1 MVTDSPVRSRGQEGQ
16 GNRPGEGPHP
26 GPRVRWRGAGLAST
40 LLLLVLALPLGAR
53 AQTPCTESSP
63 AVIGAVTG
71 GPNVTGLAADCA
83 TLLGLKDTLSGT
95 ATLNWAENLAMTSWD
110 GITVAGDP
118 PRVTVLKLRDKALSG
133 TIPPALGQLTA
144 LTHLYLDIND
154 GLETND
160 NNLSGEIPKE
170 LGDLTAL
177 TSLYLD
183 NNNLIGEIPKELG
196 KLTALTHLY
205 LHDNALSGAIPAEL
219 GDMSALTSLDLHNNN
234 LSGAIPKELGDASK
248 LTGLYLYNNALSG
261 AIPKEL
267 GNPSNIDH
275 LHLYNNALSGE
286 IPAEL
291 GNLKF
296 LDQLYLDNNN
306 LSGEI
311 PAALGE
317 LSDPDDPTGPTKL
330 DRLRHLYLHNNNLSG
345 PLPSTLGNLKLLN
358 QLYLHNNK
366 LSGPIP
372 EELGDLDAKLFS
384 QLYLNN
390 NALSGEI
397 PAALGGLTA
406 LTEMRL
412 HNNKLS
418 GPLPEELGQLTALT
432 HLLLYNNAL
441 LRDPLPPTLTNLTI
455 SELHVQNTQITATTT
470 DTDLETWLG
479 GRTVTTGTQ
488 TSIRTI
494 TLDAENTSPRGMWSD
509 ETTLWVADYADGD
522 GDKLYAYTLATGRR
536 DTTKDVPLDA
546 DNRGAVGLWSDGTT
560 LWVSD
565 FDDDKL
571 YAYDLTTRSRDDAKD
586 MAVLEYPRGL
596 WGNETTL
603 WVANWQN
610 IYAYSRSNGSRDT
623 SKDITPFPANNDP
636 RGLWSDGTTLWSP
649 SDRDDARLY
658 AYDLATGQH
667 DPASYRSNHHIL
679 DPANANPQGLWSDG
693 TTLWVND
700 SVQHK
705 VYAYRNERLQA
716 VGTLPAQ
723 KLAVGGVVQ
732 TLTVTSAF
740 RDPDGDALTYS
751 ATSLDEMVATVTVS
765 GAEVTVRPVA
775 VGTVTITVTATAGS
789 KMPVDQRFEVTV
801 VDELLPNQEP
811 QAVGGLPAQMLAVGG
826 VVQTLPVTS
835 AFRDPDGDALTY
847 AVTSSDTRIATARI
861 VSQNADEGASRA
873 TTRSSDTRIAAV
885 QGAEVVEVRPVAV
898 GTVTITVTATDADGL
913 NQTTTQSFTVTVAPR
928 PPRPPVTG
936 GGSGGGG
943 SGGGG
948 SGGGG
953 SGGGSTASRDAHG
966 NSPAQA
972 TRITPG
978 ATAPWASSTPGQIN
992 TEADIDYFTLTV
1004 PQAGVLVVE
1013 TTGFTA
1019 TVGTVWQEG
1028 EELGMADS
1036 GGVRRNFRLAVPVE
1050 AGPVVIAVAGNGSR
1064 TGAYTLRTQLVVGY
1078 LENPGRDS
1086 FQSGIG
1092 VLSGWVCEAGVVE
1105 IELNGVP
1112 QEAAYGTERVDTA
1125 GVCGDTDNG
1134 FGLLFNW
1141 NLLRDGEHEVVA
1153 LVDGVELDR
1162 ATVTVTTLGSEFL
1175 RDVTGTC
1182 AVPDFP
1188 LPGETVTLEW
1198 QQTSQN
1204 FVIAEGAA
1212 PAGVNRAGI
1221 AGVGYL
1227 ENPGANSFQSG
1238 IGVISGWVCAA
1249 DAVEIA
1255 IGDLA
1260 LQGAGYGTERLDTED
1275 VCGDTANG
1283 FGLLFNW
1290 NLLGEGEHAVV
1301 AYVDGEELGRATVRV
1316 TTVGEGAEEEFLR
1329 GAEGECVV
1337 EDFPMPGETVTVE
1350 WQQNSQNF
1358 VITAIE

>member
-1 MVTDSPVRSRGQEGQ
+1 MTTDSPVRSRGQEGQ

-53 AQTPCTESSP
+53 AQTTPCTVDSE
-63 AVIGAVTG
+63 AVTG
-71 GPNVTGLAADCA
+71 GPNVTGLVADCT
-83 TLLGLKDTLSGT
+83 TLLGLKDTLRGT

-118 PRVTVLKLRDKALSG
+118 PRVTGLSLRDKALSG
-133 TIPPALGQLTA
+133 TIPPALGQLSA
-144 LTHLYLDIND
+144 LTSLYLDIND

-170 LGDLTAL
+170 LGQLSNLTH
-177 TSLYLD
+177 LYLD

-196 KLTALTHLY
+196 QLTALTHLF

-219 GDMSALTSLDLHNNN
+219 GNMSKLQWLYLYNTNLIGEIPEELGNLKKLWHLTLHNNNLSGTIPSTLGNMSALLNLELHNNN
-234 LSGAIPKELGDASK
+234 LSGAIPAELGQLTQLQYLYLHNNKLSGPIPPELGDLDAK
-248 LTGLYLYNNALSG
+248 FFFELYLN
-261 AIPKEL
+261 
-267 GNPSNIDH
+267 
-275 LHLYNNALSGE
+275 
-286 IPAEL
+286 
-291 GNLKF
+291 
-296 LDQLYLDNNN
+296 NNN

-311 PAALGE
+311 PAALGNLSE
-317 LSDPDDPTGPTKL
+317 LKQLYLNNNNLSEEIPAALGNLSKL
-330 DRLRHLYLHNNNLSG
+330 RRLHLHNNNLSG
-345 PLPSTLGNLKLLN
+345 PLPAELGNMSALGHLS
-358 QLYLHNNK
+358 LHNNT
-366 LSGPIP
+366 LL
-372 EELGDLDAKLFS
+372 E
-384 QLYLNN
+384 
-390 NALSGEI
+390 
-397 PAALGGLTA
+397 
-406 LTEMRL
+406 
-412 HNNKLS
+412 
-418 GPLPEELGQLTALT
+418 GPLPTSFVTLSALQ
-432 HLLLYNNAL
+432 
-441 LRDPLPPTLTNLTI
+441 
-455 SELHVQNTQITATTT
+455 ELHVQNTQVSVPEDMAVQ
-470 DTDLETWLG
+470 DWLADIIF
-479 GRTVTTGTQ
+479 TTGTQ
-488 TSIRTI
+488 ERSGTI
-494 TLDAENTSPRGMWSD
+494 P
-509 ETTLWVADYADGD
+509 
-522 GDKLYAYTLATGRR
+522 LAAANAA
-536 DTTKDVPLDA
+536 PW
-546 DNRGAVGLWSDGTT
+546 GLWSDGTT
-560 LWVSD
+560 LWVAD
-565 FDDDKL
+565 TAARKVF
-571 YAYDLTTRSRDDAKD
+571 AYTLATRRRDAAKD
-586 MAVLEYPRGL
+586 IPLDA
-596 WGNETTL
+596 
-603 WVANWQN
+603 AN
-610 IYAYSRSNGSRDT
+610 T
-623 SKDITPFPANNDP
+623 EP
-636 RGLWSDGTTLWSP
+636 L
-649 SDRDDARLY
+649 
-658 AYDLATGQH
+658 
-667 DPASYRSNHHIL
+667 
-679 DPANANPQGLWSDG
+679 GLWSDG
-693 TTLWVND
+693 TTLWVADFTDARLYAYTLASLSRDASSDIVLDAGNTAPLGLWGDETTLWVAND
-700 SVQHK
+700 WLPTRTPK
-705 VYAYRNERLQA
+705 VYAYTDGTHDAPKDIDLQSVNSYPQGLWGDGTTLWVVDSDDARLYVYTLAGGSHDAAHYRILDPANAAPRGLTSVGTSDGTTLYVTDVADATVYIYMHERLRA
-716 VGTLPAQ
+716 VGTLPDQ
-723 KLAVGGVVQ
+723 MLTLADVADAQ

-751 ATSLDEMVATVTVS
+751 AMSSDEAVAAVTVS
-765 GAEVTVRPVA
+765 GAEVSVRPVA
-775 VGTVTITVTATAGS
+775 VGMATITVTATDGS
-789 KMPVDQRFEVTV
+789 EMPVTQSFAVTV
-801 VDELLPNQEP
+801 GDEQLPNQEP

-826 VVQTLPVTS
+826 GAQTLPVTS
-835 AFRDPDGDALTY
+835 AFRDPDGDELTY
-847 AVTSSDTRIATARI
+847 TVTSSNTRIATARI
-861 VSQNADEGASRA
+861 VSQNAEEGASRA

-885 QGAEVVEVRPVAV
+885 QGAEVVEVSPVAG
-898 GTVTITVTATDADGL
+898 GTVTITVTATTDADGL
-913 NQTTTQSFTVTVAPR
+913 NQTATQSFTVTVDGPPPPR
-928 PPRPPVTG
+928 PPRPPVT
-936 GGSGGGG
+936 
-943 SGGGG
+943 GGG

-978 ATAPWASSTPGQIN
+978 AMAPWASSTPGQIN

-1013 TTGFTA
+1013 TTGFTD

-1036 GGVRRNFRLAVPVE
+1036 GGERRNFRLAVPVE

-1092 VLSGWVCEAGVVE
+1092 VLSGWVCAAGVVE

-1112 QEAAYGTERVDTA
+1112 QEAAYGTERLDTA
-1125 GVCGDTDNG
+1125 GVCGNTDNG

-1153 LVDGVELDR
+1153 LVDGVELGR
-1162 ATVTVTTLGSEFL
+1162 ATVTVTTLGMEFV

-1182 AVPDFP
+1182 EAEDFP
-1188 LPGETVTLEW
+1188 MVGETVTLEW

>member
-1 MVTDSPVRSRGQEGQ
+1 MTTDSPVRSRGQEGQ

-26 GPRVRWRGAGLAST
+26 GPRVRWRSAGLAST

-53 AQTPCTESSP
+53 AQTTTCTVDSP
-63 AVIGAVTG
+63 AVTGAVT
-71 GPNVTGLAADCA
+71 PDVAGLVADCT

-133 TIPPALGQLTA
+133 IIPPELGNLSALES
-144 LTHLYLDIND
+144 LYLDINNSP
-154 GLETND
+154 ETDDNALSGKIPKELGQLSNLTRLYLD
-160 NNLSGEIPKE
+160 NNNLSGEIPKE
-170 LGDLTAL
+170 LGQL
-177 TSLYLD
+177 S
-183 NNNLIGEIPKELG
+183 NLRW
-196 KLTALTHLY
+196 LY

-219 GDMSALTSLDLHNNN
+219 GNMSALTWLALYNNN

-267 GNPSNIDH
+267 GNPSNLDH

-296 LDQLYLDNNN
+296 LDQLYLYNNN

-317 LSDPDDPTGPTKL
+317 LSDPDDPTGPAKL
-330 DRLRHLYLHNNNLSG
+330 DRLRHLYLHNNALSG
-345 PLPSTLGNLKLLN
+345 TIPSTLGNLKLLN
-358 QLYLHNNK
+358 QLYL
-366 LSGPIP
+366 S
-372 EELGDLDAKLFS
+372 
-384 QLYLNN
+384 NN
-390 NALSGEI
+390 NLSGEI
-397 PAALGGLTA
+397 PAELGNLSK
-406 LTEMRL
+406 LQRL
-412 HNNKLS
+412 LLDSNNLS
-418 GPLPEELGQLTALT
+418 GPLPPELGNLSKLQ
-432 HLLLYNNAL
+432 HLSLHNNAL
-441 LRDPLPPTLTNLTI
+441 LEGPLPTSFVTLSALQ
-455 SELHVQNTQITATTT
+455 ELHVQNTQVSVPEDTAVQS
-470 DTDLETWLG
+470 WLADSIIF
-479 GRTVTTGTQ
+479 TTGTQ
-488 TSIRTI
+488 ERSGTI
-494 TLDAENTSPRGMWSD
+494 P
-509 ETTLWVADYADGD
+509 
-522 GDKLYAYTLATGRR
+522 LAAANAA
-536 DTTKDVPLDA
+536 PW
-546 DNRGAVGLWSDGTT
+546 GLWSDGTT
-560 LWVSD
+560 LWVAD
-565 FDDDKL
+565 TAARKVF
-571 YAYDLTTRSRDDAKD
+571 AYTLATRRRDAAKD
-586 MAVLEYPRGL
+586 IPLDA
-596 WGNETTL
+596 
-603 WVANWQN
+603 AN
-610 IYAYSRSNGSRDT
+610 T
-623 SKDITPFPANNDP
+623 EP
-636 RGLWSDGTTLWSP
+636 L
-649 SDRDDARLY
+649 
-658 AYDLATGQH
+658 
-667 DPASYRSNHHIL
+667 
-679 DPANANPQGLWSDG
+679 GLWSDG
-693 TTLWVND
+693 TTLWVADFTDARLYAYTLASLSRDASSDIVLDAGNTAPLGLWGDETTLWVAND
-700 SVQHK
+700 WLPTRTPK
-705 VYAYRNERLQA
+705 VYAYTDGTHDAPKDIDLQSVNSYPQGLWGDGTTLWVVDSDDARLYVYTLAGGSHDAAHYRILDPANAAPRGLTSVGTSDGTTLYVTDVADATVYIYMHERLRA
-716 VGTLPAQ
+716 VGTLPDQ
-723 KLAVGGVVQ
+723 MLTLADVADAQ

-751 ATSLDEMVATVTVS
+751 AMSSDEAVAAVTVS
-765 GAEVTVRPVA
+765 GAEVSVRPVA
-775 VGTVTITVTATAGS
+775 VGMATITVTATDGS
-789 KMPVDQRFEVTV
+789 EMPVTQSFAVTV
-801 VDELLPNQEP
+801 GDEQLPNQEP
-811 QAVGGLPAQMLAVGG
+811 QAVGGLPAQKLAVGG
-826 VVQTLPVTS
+826 GAQTLPVTS
-835 AFRDPDGDALTY
+835 AFRDPDGDELTY
-847 AVTSSDTRIATARI
+847 TVTSSNTRIATARI
-861 VSQNADEGASRA
+861 VSQNAEEGASRA

-885 QGAEVVEVRPVAV
+885 QGAEVVEVSPVAG
-898 GTVTITVTATDADGL
+898 GTVTITVTATDPAGSI
-913 NQTTTQSFTVTVAPR
+913 QTATQRFTVTVDGPPPPR
-928 PPRPPVTG
+928 PPRPPVT
-936 GGSGGGG
+936 
-943 SGGGG
+943 GGG

-1013 TTGFTA
+1013 TTGFTD

-1036 GGVRRNFRLAVPVE
+1036 GGARRNFRLAVPVE

-1078 LENPGRDS
+1078 LENPGAAS

-1092 VLSGWVCEAGVVE
+1092 VLSGWVCAAEVVE

-1112 QEAAYGTERVDTA
+1112 QEAAYGTERLDTA
-1125 GVCGDTDNG
+1125 DVCGDTDNG

-1141 NLLRDGEHEVVA
+1141 NLLGEGEHEVVA
-1153 LVDGVELDR
+1153 YVDGVELGR
-1162 ATVTVTTLGSEFL
+1162 ATVSVTTLGQEFL
-1175 RDVTGTC
+1175 RGVTGTC
-1182 AVPDFP
+1182 AAEDFP
-1188 LPGETVTLEW
+1188 MVGETVTLEW

-1204 FVIAEGAA
+1204 FVIAEGTV
-1212 PAGVNRAGI
+1212 PAGENRAGI

-1227 ENPGANSFQSG
+1227 ENPGPNSFQSG
-1238 IGVISGWVCAA
+1238 IGVISGWVCTA

-1275 VCGDTANG
+1275 VCGDTDNG

>member
-1 MVTDSPVRSRGQEGQ
+1 MTTDSPVRSRGQEGQ

-26 GPRVRWRGAGLAST
+26 GPRVRWRSAGLAST

-53 AQTPCTESSP
+53 AQTTCTEGSL
-63 AVIGAVTG
+63 AVTEAVTG
-71 GPNVTGLAADCA
+71 TPTPNLAGLAEDCT
-83 TLLGLKDTLSGT
+83 TLLGLKEALSGT
-95 ATLNWAENLAMTSWD
+95 ATLNWAEDLAMTSWD
-110 GITVAGDP
+110 GIIDSYVTSIAGDP
-118 PRVTVLKLRDKALSG
+118 PRVTGLNLRDKALSG
-133 TIPPALGQLTA
+133 IIPPELGQLSA
-144 LTHLYLDIND
+144 LTSLYLDIND
-154 GLETND
+154 GVETND
-160 NNLSGEIPKE
+160 NNLSGAIPKELGQLTALKGLYLDNNNLIGEIPAELGQLSNFQRLHLHNNNLSGEIPKE
-170 LGDLTAL
+170 LGDLGAL
-177 TSLYLD
+177 QWLGLH
-183 NNNLIGEIPKELG
+183 NNNLIGEIPEELG
-196 KLTALTHLY
+196 NLKKLWHLE
-205 LHDNALSGAIPAEL
+205 LHNNNLSGTIPSTL
-219 GDMSALTSLDLHNNN
+219 GNMSALLNLALHNNN
-234 LSGAIPKELGDASK
+234 LSGAIP
-248 LTGLYLYNNALSG
+248 
-261 AIPKEL
+261 
-267 GNPSNIDH
+267 
-275 LHLYNNALSGE
+275 
-286 IPAEL
+286 AEL
-291 GNLKF
+291 G
-296 LDQLYLDNNN
+296 QLTQL
-306 LSGEI
+306 
-311 PAALGE
+311 
-317 LSDPDDPTGPTKL
+317 
-330 DRLRHLYLHNNNLSG
+330 
-345 PLPSTLGNLKLLN
+345 
-358 QLYLHNNK
+358 QWLYLHNNK
-366 LSGPIP
+366 LSGTIP
-372 EELGDLDAKLFS
+372 EELGDLDAKFFS
-384 QLYLNN
+384 LLYLNN
-390 NALSGEI
+390 NALSGAI

-406 LTEMRL
+406 LTEMYLSNNNLSGEIPAELGNLSKLRRL
-412 HNNKLS
+412 YLNNNNLS
-418 GPLPEELGQLTALT
+418 GPLPPELGNMSALQRLSLHNNT
-432 HLLLYNNAL
+432 LLEGL
-441 LRDPLPPTLTNLTI
+441 LPTSFVTLSDLQ
-455 SELHVQNTQITATTT
+455 ELLVQNTQVSVPEDTAVQ
-470 DTDLETWLG
+470 DWLADIIF
-479 GRTVTTGTQ
+479 TTGTQ
-488 TSIRTI
+488 ERSGTI
-494 TLDAENTSPRGMWSD
+494 PLAAANTAPW
-509 ETTLWVADYADGD
+509 
-522 GDKLYAYTLATGRR
+522 
-536 DTTKDVPLDA
+536 
-546 DNRGAVGLWSDGTT
+546 GLWSDGTT
-560 LWVSD
+560 LWVAD
-565 FDDDKL
+565 TDALTVF
-571 YAYDLTTRSRDDAKD
+571 AYTLAGGSRDTTKDIVLDAANTAPLGLWSNGTTLWVAD
-586 MAVLEYPRGL
+586 TDALTVFAYILAGGSRDETEDITLAAANTAPLGL
-596 WGNETTL
+596 WGDETTTTL
-603 WVANWQN
+603 WVANDWTKV
-610 IYAYSRSNGSRDT
+610 YAYTDGTHDAP
-623 SKDITPFPANNDP
+623 KDIDLQPVNDRP
-636 RGLWSDGTTLWSP
+636 QGLWGDGTTLWVVDS
-649 SDRDDARLY
+649 DDARLY
-658 AYDLATGQH
+658 VYTLAGGSH
-667 DPASYRSNHHIL
+667 DAAHYRIL
-679 DPANANPQGLWSDG
+679 DPANAAPRGLTSVGTSDG
-693 TTLWVND
+693 TTLYVTD
-700 SVQHK
+700 VADAT
-705 VYAYRNERLQA
+705 VYIYMHERLRA
-716 VGTLPAQ
+716 VGTLPDQ
-723 KLAVGGVVQ
+723 MLTLADVADAQ

-751 ATSLDEMVATVTVS
+751 ATSSNEVVATVTVS
-765 GAEVTVRPVA
+765 GAEVSVRPVA
-775 VGTVTITVTATAGS
+775 VGMATITVTATDGS
-789 KMPVDQRFEVTV
+789 EMPVTQSFEVSV
-801 VDELLPNQEP
+801 GDGPLPNQEP

-826 VVQTLPVTS
+826 GAQTLPVTS
-835 AFRDPDGDALTY
+835 AFRDPDGDELTY
-847 AVTSSDTRIATARI
+847 TVTSSNTRIATARI
-861 VSQNADEGASRA
+861 VSQNAEEGASRA

-885 QGAEVVEVRPVAV
+885 QGAEVVEVSPVAG
-898 GTVTITVTATDADGL
+898 GTVTITVTATDPAGSI
-913 NQTTTQSFTVTVAPR
+913 QTATQSFTVTVDGPPPPR
-928 PPRPPVTG
+928 PPRPPVT
-936 GGSGGGG
+936 
-943 SGGGG
+943 GGG

-1013 TTGFTA
+1013 TTGFTD

-1036 GGVRRNFRLAVPVE
+1036 GGERRNFRLAVPVE
-1050 AGPVVIAVAGNGSR
+1050 AGPVVIAVAGTGSR
-1064 TGAYTLRTQLVVGY
+1064 TGAYTLRTHLVVGY

-1153 LVDGVELDR
+1153 LVDGVELGR
-1162 ATVTVTTLGSEFL
+1162 ATVTVTTLGMEFV

-1182 AVPDFP
+1182 EAEDFP
-1188 LPGETVTLEW
+1188 MVGETVTLEW

-1212 PAGVNRAGI
+1212 PAGADRAGI

>member
-1 MVTDSPVRSRGQEGQ
+1 
-16 GNRPGEGPHP
+16 
-26 GPRVRWRGAGLAST
+26 
-40 LLLLVLALPLGAR
+40 
-53 AQTPCTESSP
+53 
-63 AVIGAVTG
+63 
-71 GPNVTGLAADCA
+71 
-83 TLLGLKDTLSGT
+83 
-95 ATLNWAENLAMTSWD
+95 
-110 GITVAGDP
+110 
-118 PRVTVLKLRDKALSG
+118 
-133 TIPPALGQLTA
+133 
-144 LTHLYLDIND
+144 
-154 GLETND
+154 
-160 NNLSGEIPKE
+160 
-170 LGDLTAL
+170 
-177 TSLYLD
+177 
-183 NNNLIGEIPKELG
+183 
-196 KLTALTHLY
+196 
-205 LHDNALSGAIPAEL
+205 
-219 GDMSALTSLDLHNNN
+219 
-234 LSGAIPKELGDASK
+234 
-248 LTGLYLYNNALSG
+248 
-261 AIPKEL
+261 
-267 GNPSNIDH
+267 
-275 LHLYNNALSGE
+275 
-286 IPAEL
+286 
-291 GNLKF
+291 
-296 LDQLYLDNNN
+296 
-306 LSGEI
+306 
-311 PAALGE
+311 
-317 LSDPDDPTGPTKL
+317 
-330 DRLRHLYLHNNNLSG
+330 
-345 PLPSTLGNLKLLN
+345 
-358 QLYLHNNK
+358 
-366 LSGPIP
+366 
-372 EELGDLDAKLFS
+372 
-384 QLYLNN
+384 
-390 NALSGEI
+390 
-397 PAALGGLTA
+397 
-406 LTEMRL
+406 
-412 HNNKLS
+412 
-418 GPLPEELGQLTALT
+418 
-432 HLLLYNNAL
+432 
-441 LRDPLPPTLTNLTI
+441 
-455 SELHVQNTQITATTT
+455 
-470 DTDLETWLG
+470 
-479 GRTVTTGTQ
+479 
-488 TSIRTI
+488 
-494 TLDAENTSPRGMWSD
+494 
-509 ETTLWVADYADGD
+509 
-522 GDKLYAYTLATGRR
+522 
-536 DTTKDVPLDA
+536 
-546 DNRGAVGLWSDGTT
+546 
-560 LWVSD
+560 
-565 FDDDKL
+565 
-571 YAYDLTTRSRDDAKD
+571 
-586 MAVLEYPRGL
+586 MAVLAYPRGL

-610 IYAYSRSNGSRDT
+610 IYAYSRSNGSHDT
-623 SKDITPFPANNDP
+623 SKDITPFPANNYP

-751 ATSLDEMVATVTVS
+751 ATSSDEMVATVTVS

-775 VGTVTITVTATAGS
+775 GGTVTITVTATAGS

-801 VDELLPNQEP
+801 VDGPLPNQEP

-826 VVQTLPVTS
+826 GAQTLTVTS
-835 AFRDPDGDALTY
+835 AFRDPDGDELTY

-1013 TTGFTA
+1013 TAGFTD

-1036 GGVRRNFRLAVPVE
+1036 GGERRNFRLSVAVEV
-1050 AGPVVIAVAGNGSR
+1050 GPVVIAVAGNGSR

-1112 QEAAYGTERVDTA
+1112 QEAAYGTERLDTA
-1125 GVCGDTDNG
+1125 GVCGNTDNG

-1153 LVDGVELDR
+1153 LVDGVELGR
-1162 ATVTVTTLGSEFL
+1162 ATVTVTTLGMEFV

-1182 AVPDFP
+1182 EAEAFP
-1188 LPGETVTLEW
+1188 MVGETVTLEW

-1290 NLLGEGEHAVV
+1290 NLLGEGEYEVV
-1301 AYVDGEELGRATVRV
+1301 AYVDDVELGRATVRV